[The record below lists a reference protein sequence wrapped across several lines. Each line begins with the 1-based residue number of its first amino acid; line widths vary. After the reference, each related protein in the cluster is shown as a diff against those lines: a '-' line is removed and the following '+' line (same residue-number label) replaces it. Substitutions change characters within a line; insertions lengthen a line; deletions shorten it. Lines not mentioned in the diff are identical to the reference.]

1 MNKSKSLVLDISQGL
16 WSICPVGLWQ
26 QINFYVY
33 LVYTLITIYETT
45 ESQLNIDI
53 VYLLGLTIMV
63 SKSLIASN
71 LF

>member
-16 WSICPVGLWQ
+16 WSIFPVGLWQ

-53 VYLLGLTIMV
+53 VYLLGRTIMV